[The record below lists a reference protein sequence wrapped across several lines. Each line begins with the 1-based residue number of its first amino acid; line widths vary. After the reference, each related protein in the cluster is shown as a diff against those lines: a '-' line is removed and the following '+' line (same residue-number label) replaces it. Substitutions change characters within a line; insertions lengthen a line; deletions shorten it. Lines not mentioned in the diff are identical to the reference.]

1 MKQLRN
7 TKQRQIVLKAVIG
20 RKDHPTADQLY
31 LDVRSENPKISRGTV
46 YRNLKILA
54 ESSEIKHLKAAG
66 AERFDWRLDPH
77 DHIMCTNCGAL
88 CDSPF
93 PYKDELDKLIEE
105 YTGFKIDL
113 HRTVFEGLCPDCR
126 NNLQKQE

>member
-7 TKQRQIVLKAVIG
+7 TKQRQVVLKAVMG
-20 RKDHPTADQLY
+20 HKDHPTADQLY
-31 LDVRSENPKISRGTV
+31 LDVRSANPKISRGTV

-54 ESSEIKHLKAAG
+54 EGSEITYLKTAG
-66 AERFDWRLDPH
+66 AERFDWRLEPH

-88 CDSPF
+88 CDSPL

-113 HRTVFEGLCPDCR
+113 HRTVFEGLCPDCMR
-126 NNLQKQE
+126 ILQKQE